1 MLLFLLLVI
10 IFISCFDCRHSHN
23 QIILIAIIACYFAFK
38 PTVIVYDIYPGTAVP
53 DNVNTDNVNTD
64 NVDPADPEDSGTPD
78 PDNIHIKKE
87 SPCNNTRRM
96 VTLEEALDEHPVY
109 DTADDALTI
118 KQHIISQNFKISNDI
133 QRSINVNTHKKYFE
147 EELAEHED
155 RCWWEVDHLNK

>member
-38 PTVIVYDIYPGTAVP
+38 PTTVIIYDIY
-53 DNVNTDNVNTD
+53 
-64 NVDPADPEDSGTPD
+64 NVDGEATDEDSEE
-78 PDNIHIKKE
+78 KKE
-87 SPCNNTRRM
+87 PEEITYTPCTRRI
-96 VTLEEALDEHPVY
+96 VTLEEALDEHPTY

-133 QRSINVNTHKKYFE
+133 QRSVNVNTHKKYFD
-147 EELAEHED
+147 EELAEHEE